1 MAPRKRSKQHGN
13 KKKPANERGSRNRGQ
28 TQISL
33 FELEDRPQQ
42 PRGKTQPVPS
52 AKKPQRR
59 SPPSKAVV
67 APQAAEKPREP
78 APEEAPI
85 KNPPNAAERMAADQR
100 EISVSEFFTKNRH
113 LLGFDNPQK
122 ALLTAVKE
130 AVDNSLDACEE
141 AKILP
146 EVEVVIQEIT
156 ENRFRVRVTD
166 NGPGV
171 VKNQIAKIFGKLLY
185 GSKFHRLKQSRGQQG
200 IGISAAGMYGQLTT
214 GKPLVVT
221 SRTRDDRPAVRME
234 LKIDTRKNEPQKLS
248 EVEVSDGEF
257 SRGTRVEF
265 ELEGIYRSGRRSVDQ
280 YIEQTAIANPHVTMR
295 YRNPKGEEFIYAR
308 LTDVLPREAIAIKP
322 HPHGV
327 ELGVLLNML
336 KDTRARDLKG
346 MIAHDFCRVSDRM
359 AAAICEDAKLPPT
372 IKARHLGLEQ
382 AEKLHAA
389 MGRAKVISPPTAC
402 VVPIGEELIHKGM
415 EKGLRADFFT
425 SVTRSPAVYRGYP
438 FQVEVGLAWGGELPA
453 EEQCT
458 LYRFANRV
466 PLQYQQSDCAITKAV
481 VETDWRNYKVQQA
494 RGTLPTGPM
503 VILVHLA
510 SVWVPFTSE
519 SKEAVARYPEILREI
534 QLGLQVCGRRLAQHL
549 SMRRR
554 EAEEGRKVSYIE
566 TYIPHIGIAL
576 QELLKLSEKQKERV
590 ITTLTETLRRSRTT
604 AA

>member
-1 MAPRKRSKQHGN
+1 MNPR
-13 KKKPANERGSRNRGQ
+13 
-28 TQISL
+28 
-33 FELEDRPQQ
+33 
-42 PRGKTQPVPS
+42 
-52 AKKPQRR
+52 QRR
-59 SPPSKAVV
+59 QQSRTPRSRPSVWPP
-67 APQAAEKPREP
+67 
-78 APEEAPI
+78 
-85 KNPPNAAERMAADQR
+85 
-100 EISVSEFFTKNRH
+100 ISGRSQFSEFFTKNRH

-146 EVEVVIQEIT
+146 EVEVTIQEIT

-221 SRTRDDRPAVRME
+221 SRTREDRPAIRME
-234 LKIDTRKNEPQKLS
+234 IKIDTRKNEPQKLS
-248 EVEVSDGEF
+248 EVEVNDGEF

-265 ELEGIYRSGRRSVDQ
+265 ELEGIYRSGRCSVDQ

-359 AAAICEDAKLPPT
+359 AVAICEDAKLSPT
-372 IKARHLGLEQ
+372 IKAKHLGLEQ

-389 MGRAKVISPPTAC
+389 MGRAKVISPPSAC

-481 VETDWRNYKVQQA
+481 IETDWRNYKVQQA

-534 QLGLQVCGRRLAQHL
+534 KLGLQVCGRRLSQHL

-576 QELLKLSEKQKERV
+576 QEMLKLSEKQKDRV